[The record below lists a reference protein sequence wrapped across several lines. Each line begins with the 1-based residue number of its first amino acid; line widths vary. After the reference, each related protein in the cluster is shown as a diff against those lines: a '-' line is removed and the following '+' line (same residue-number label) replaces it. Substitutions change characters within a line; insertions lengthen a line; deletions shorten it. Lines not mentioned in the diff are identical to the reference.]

1 MHPNKIGYK
10 NMNTIAPTI
19 SNSITDVSLV
29 DALWTLIQSQTKS
42 VRKALAKRILEENTT
57 KAQQKMV
64 KESLTKAIEELHTGK
79 AKHNA
84 RALFTD

>member
-64 KESLTKAIEELHTGK
+64 KESLTKAIEELHRGK